1 MGGWVGLVG
10 ACFDQ
15 SLIGQIVW
23 WSNRLT
29 TMVDEPWV
37 GLVGSFECW
46 PLATLRRAVAGPWRA
61 VAPPRPPRQT
71 IQPDV
76 LSPRLRTRLGE
87 TVGKAGRR
95 VRGPVQ
101 ASVLPC
107 SLGHVSIV
115 SWSNNGPFDHY
126 STAHFG
132 QQGRTYLCPF
142 PLPVP
147 SPGGPFARR
156 PHARRAR
163 RVGTGDGS
171 AGPQSSLFD
180 HYGQTTA
187 V

>member
-71 IQPDV
+71 IQPCPAGCAIAEAQNETRRDRRKGRAPGPGARAGERAAV
-76 LSPRLRTRLGE
+76 FAWPR
-87 TVGKAGRR
+87 
-95 VRGPVQ
+95 
-101 ASVLPC
+101 
-107 SLGHVSIV
+107 
-115 SWSNNGPFDHY
+115 FD
-126 STAHFG
+126 
-132 QQGRTYLCPF
+132 R
-142 PLPVP
+142 
-147 SPGGPFARR
+147 
-156 PHARRAR
+156 
-163 RVGTGDGS
+163 
-171 AGPQSSLFD
+171 
-180 HYGQTTA
+180 
-187 V
+187 